1 VVNRQDPPESGETIT
16 WTNVGEET
24 DIFFGFLISIF
35 LISVHI
41 LYVADVT
48 VGLRKTSVKRRRDIV
63 DILGFDVAGKL
74 ADDIV
79 KNTAIESN
87 TVTAYP
93 TLSPL
98 SSTHRCGER
107 G

>member
-1 VVNRQDPPESGETIT
+1 MTI
-16 WTNVGEET
+16 
-24 DIFFGFLISIF
+24 I
-35 LISVHI
+35 
-41 LYVADVT
+41 A
-48 VGLRKTSVKRRRDIV
+48 LRKTSVKRRRDIV

-98 SSTHRCGER
+98 SAGSKITKTLEWKSSRSEESG
-107 G
+107 